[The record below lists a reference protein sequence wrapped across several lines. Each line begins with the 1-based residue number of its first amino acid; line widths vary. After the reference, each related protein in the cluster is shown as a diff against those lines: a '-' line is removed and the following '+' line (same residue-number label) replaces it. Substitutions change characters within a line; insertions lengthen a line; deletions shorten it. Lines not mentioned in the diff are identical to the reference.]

1 MMVTKVNKSKVFMIM
16 LVSNIADGLDYI
28 IRC

>member
-1 MMVTKVNKSKVFMIM
+1 MMVTNVNKSKVFMIM
-16 LVSNIADGLDYI
+16 LMSNTAGGLDYI